1 MKRLALVVLVCALA
15 TAAFPAKKKK
25 KEDETQTLQLPKEL
39 PAAVVGE
46 TRRLAF
52 HVTPLSGKGLLSA
65 QVRDAVKAL
74 PRITGNAQV
83 IKIRA
88 FVAGTGDM
96 RRVRDIV
103 SEVFTDKRQP
113 LPALSLVHAG
123 GLPLEGAQVVLEA
136 ISVGKKEVNPYG
148 VALLSA
154 ETATS
159 PGPLDPIEP
168 LTRKSLEGLGAS
180 VKAVGA
186 APDDVLRVTCF
197 VSSLDQWAASRKLM
211 EAGYPRASLNIVQTQ
226 RAPSQAVAACE
237 AVARLT
243 RDPGTPLQVEKAEG
257 GQSKAAL
264 LAAPRAVFTG
274 TQVAF
279 GFQESDA
286 QLAFGRLKKAI
297 EQAGGSSTQVAWTS
311 YYALS
316 GRIAAQVRKLRAGY
330 FNPQKPPA
338 GSLLLFEALPSM
350 DAGFAMDAIAVK
362 E

>member
-1 MKRLALVVLVCALA
+1 MRRFALVVLACALA

-25 KEDETQTLQLPKEL
+25 KEDETQTLQLPRDL
-39 PAAVVGE
+39 PSAVIGE
-46 TRRLAF
+46 TRRLVF

-74 PRITGNAQV
+74 PRVTGNAQV
-83 IKIRA
+83 VKLRA

-103 SEVFTDKRQP
+103 SEVFSDRRQP

-136 ISVGKKEVNPYG
+136 ISMGKKDANPHG

-154 ETATS
+154 AVATS

-168 LTRKSLEGLGAS
+168 LTRKSLEGLRAS
-180 VKAVGA
+180 VTAIGA

-211 EAGYPRASLNIVQTQ
+211 EAGYPRAALNLVQTL
-226 RAPSQAVAACE
+226 RAPGQALAACE
-237 AVARLT
+237 AVARLGK
-243 RDPGTPLQVEKAEG
+243 DPGAPLRALNSED
-257 GQSKAAL
+257 GQSEAVL
-264 LAAPRAVFTG
+264 LGAPRAVFTG

-297 EQAGGSSTQVAWTS
+297 EQAGGSSGQVAWTS

-316 GRIAAQVRKLRAGY
+316 SRIAAQVRKLRAAQ
-330 FNPQKPPA
+330 FDPRRPPA
-338 GSLLLFEALPSM
+338 GSLLLFEALPSL